1 MDQVI
6 LQKTV
11 CKNTTVINN
20 VKVEHVVPLHLN
32 HMPDTAPCIP
42 REHGCHDFNKSAHQI
57 ECNTDIWAKKFKY
70 TIKFWAL
77 APYAAHGGRWGSVHQ
92 PGLSSVTLLKKKVT
106 QESYIGGQ
114 RLIIE

>member
-77 APYAAHGGRWGSVHQ
+77 SPLRCTWWQMGISAPAWPLLSNSVEEKSYSRILYRWPTINH
-92 PGLSSVTLLKKKVT
+92 
-106 QESYIGGQ
+106 
-114 RLIIE
+114 